1 MGAHINYDD
10 VDDDDDD
17 DEDDDDEGFAKL
29 INLIAVAR
37 EGQSVNL

>member
-17 DEDDDDEGFAKL
+17 EDDDGEGFAKL